1 MPVRVGIGYDVHPFG
16 ATRPLVLGGV
26 TIPHASGLRGHSD
39 GDAVVHAVIDALLGA
54 AAMGDIGRL
63 FPDSDDRW
71 ADVDSLNLL
80 AVVMDRLTRAGYRV
94 GNVDATV
101 VTEAPRLAPH
111 VDRIRERMAQALGID
126 IGAVSIKAKTNE
138 QMDAVGAGEGL
149 KVVAV
154 AALEGP

>member
-1 MPVRVGIGYDVHPFG
+1 MTVRFGIGYDVHAFG
-16 ATRPLVLGGV
+16 ATRPLILGGV
-26 TIPHASGLRGHSD
+26 TIPHSSGLQGHSD

-71 ADVDSLNLL
+71 AGVDSLNML
-80 AVVMDRLTRAGYRV
+80 AVVVDRLAGAGYRV

-101 VTEAPRLAPH
+101 VTETPKLTPH
-111 VDRIRERMAQALGID
+111 VDRIRERMARALGIAV
-126 IGAVSIKAKTNE
+126 GAVSIKAKTNE
-138 QMDAVGAGEGL
+138 QMDAVGAGKGL
-149 KVVAV
+149 KVFAV